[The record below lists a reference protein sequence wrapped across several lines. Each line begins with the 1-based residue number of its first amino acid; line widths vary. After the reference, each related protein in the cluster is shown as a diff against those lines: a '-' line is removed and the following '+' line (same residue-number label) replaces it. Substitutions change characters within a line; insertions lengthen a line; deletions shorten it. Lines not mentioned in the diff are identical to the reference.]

1 MILGLDISSSI
12 VGYCVI
18 DDDENICDISYI
30 DLRSIEDI
38 FDKVKYVIQNLFII
52 KKNYDITKI
61 GIEDFL
67 QKFAF
72 GKSNIKTIIKLSQI
86 NTLVSY
92 EIFTNFGM
100 RPIFFNSRSAR
111 KIVLGKSHNK
121 KETFQIIS
129 QKYDSINWPKKKNG
143 TYADQA
149 YDMSDSLII
158 SLATSRH

>member
-12 VGYCVI
+12 IGYCVI
-18 DDDENICDISYI
+18 DENENIIEISYI
-30 DLRSIEDI
+30 DLRKVEEL
-38 FDKVKYVIQNLFII
+38 FDKVKYTLQELFIV
-52 KKNYDITKI
+52 KEKYDIIKI

-72 GKSNIKTIIKLSQI
+72 GKSSIKTIIKLSQI

-92 EIFTNFGM
+92 EIYNTFCI

-111 KIVLGKSHNK
+111 KIVLGKSYNK
-121 KETFQIIS
+121 EETFQIIS
-129 QKYDSINWPKKKNG
+129 QKYNSVNWPKKKNN

-158 SLATSRH
+158 SLATLKY